1 MTVKSPLESLSIPE
15 ECLEH
20 FQAYLKD
27 LEKTFQR
34 NLEAV
39 ILYGSAARGD
49 FVEGRSNWNLL
60 VLVRSLPV
68 TLIQEAGKLHKK
80 GEMLRIV
87 PPLLMTLDELHQSC
101 SVYPLELLLIKES
114 HVLLEG
120 RDPFPGLQLSLEHLG
135 WHCEREIRSHVIQVR
150 QRFMEGEARSEAVQS
165 IMVLSITALLPFLRG
180 ILRVL
185 NHSSQGTDMEILERL
200 PHVFHYQSTG
210 LLDALKLK
218 RGLRGP
224 GALEWFKVYEQ
235 YLNALMEL
243 IACVQ
248 KLRAE
253 GRL

>member
-1 MTVKSPLESLSIPE
+1 MNKPPLDSLSIPE
-15 ECLEH
+15 ESREY
-20 FQAYLKD
+20 FQAYLRD

-49 FVEGRSNWNLL
+49 FIEGRSNWNLL
-60 VLVRSLPV
+60 VVVCSLSV
-68 TLIQEAGKLHKK
+68 TVIRDAGKLQKK
-80 GEMLRIV
+80 GEKHHIV
-87 PPLLMTLDELHQSC
+87 PPLLMTLEELHQSC
-101 SVYPLELLLIKES
+101 SVYPLELLLMKES

-120 RDPFPGLQLSLEHLG
+120 RDPFPDLQLSLEHLG

-150 QRFMEGEARSEAVQS
+150 QRLIEGEGRPEAIQA
-165 IMVLSITALLPFLRG
+165 IMILSITALLPFLRG

-185 NHSSQGTDMEILERL
+185 NHSSQGTDMEVLERL
-200 PHVFHYQSTG
+200 PHTLQYHSPG

-235 YLNALMEL
+235 YLDALTEL
-243 IACVQ
+243 IARVQ
-248 KLRAE
+248 AIRAE

>member
-1 MTVKSPLESLSIPE
+1 MAKSPLESLSIPE
-15 ECLEH
+15 ESREH
-20 FQAYLKD
+20 FQSYLRD

-34 NLEAV
+34 NVEAV

-49 FVEGRSNWNLL
+49 FIEGRSNWNLL
-60 VLVRSLPV
+60 VLVRSLSV
-68 TLIQEAGKLHKK
+68 TVIQEAGKLHAK
-80 GEMLRIV
+80 GEKHRIV

-101 SVYPLELLLIKES
+101 SVYPLELLLIKEH

-120 RDPFPGLQLSLEHLG
+120 RDPFPDLKISLEHLG

-150 QRFMEGEARSEAVQS
+150 QRLIEGEARLEAVQS
-165 IMVLSITALLPFLRG
+165 IIILSITALLPFLRG
-180 ILRVL
+180 MLRVL
-185 NHSSQGTDMEILERL
+185 DHSSQGTDMEILDRL
-200 PHVFHYQSTG
+200 PPVLHFQSTG

-224 GALEWFKVYEQ
+224 GALEWFKVYGQ
-235 YLNALMEL
+235 YLDALTEL

-253 GRL
+253 GHL